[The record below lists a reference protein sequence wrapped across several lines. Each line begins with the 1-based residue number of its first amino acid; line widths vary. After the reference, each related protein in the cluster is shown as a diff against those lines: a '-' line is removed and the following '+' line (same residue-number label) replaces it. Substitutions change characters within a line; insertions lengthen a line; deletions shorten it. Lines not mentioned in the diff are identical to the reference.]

1 MILMGTMLIALETKS
16 LVMNQNYNQVALL
29 NIFNFS
35 SRRFASVGSQEL
47 VTRERTP
54 LISIIIIFSK
64 ALKMFVLINFEF
76 YECYANELTI
86 VRTE

>member
-1 MILMGTMLIALETKS
+1 MGAMLIALERKS
-16 LVMNQNYNQVALL
+16 LVMNQNYNQIALL

-35 SRRFASVGSQEL
+35 SRFASVGSQKLEL

-54 LISIIIIFSK
+54 LISILIIISK
-64 ALKMFVLINFEF
+64 VLKMFVLINFEF